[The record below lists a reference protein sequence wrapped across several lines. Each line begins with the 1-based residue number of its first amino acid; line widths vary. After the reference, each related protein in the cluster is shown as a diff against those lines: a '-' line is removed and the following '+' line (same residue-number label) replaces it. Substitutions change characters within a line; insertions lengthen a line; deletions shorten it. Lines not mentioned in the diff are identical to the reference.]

1 MVGTTTQCPYC
12 PSSESA
18 DSLEWIQCNACHVW
32 YHSKCLQL
40 DNVDLIDRF
49 HCPKCIQAHGPSTY
63 KEPLQQRKSNRS
75 QARLNYADLNEGK
88 STGDEQ
94 IWGKLLSV
102 KSFAKDKFKRYKAS
116 DVNMQLLRSTGLK
129 EPFVIERNEPE
140 LDMKMPSSNLDV
152 YDIARLVG
160 GDDLPVEVID
170 VATQSELPGW
180 TMGRW
185 ANYFHSKKR
194 DRIRNVISLEISGS
208 DLADQITRPKI
219 VRELDWVDLMWPVHD
234 HPEEFPKVQLYCLM
248 GTKDSYTDFHI
259 DFGGSSVFYHILSG
273 RKTFYFIE
281 PTSTNLKKYQKWSSS
296 SEQSTTF
303 LGDLVKQCFS
313 VELQEGNTMI
323 IPSGWIHAVYTP
335 EDAIVIGGNFL
346 HTFGVAT
353 QLQVHEIE
361 QATEVPLK
369 FQFPYYRRLN
379 WYALAKF
386 DTWLMDEKKRKEF
399 SYDELVNMALLAS
412 FLKSELI
419 KGDVPISEKGI
430 ITQHSRKTHQIPDSV
445 SQPTVLADRVLNL
458 VKQAIAE
465 SDTLSS
471 PKASK
476 PKKPSQKISIKLSQ
490 PRQQTAFE
498 EENDDLDDEY
508 EEDYFDKDD
517 EEFEVEHD
525 EEDIIP
531 ASHHTQERKKRS
543 RQKSESRKMSKIA
556 DESSSDEDD
565 MGTRKKSN
573 TVKSISG
580 LFSNRK
586 RSSNTLMPKS
596 TKQRLLDRI
605 SNSKKY

>member
-1 MVGTTTQCPYC
+1 MVDTSTQCPYC
-12 PSSESA
+12 PPSDLV

-40 DNVDLIDRF
+40 DNVALIDRF
-49 HCPKCIQAHGPSTY
+49 HCPNCIQTHGPSTY
-63 KEPLQQRKSNRS
+63 KASLPQRKSSRS
-75 QARLNYADLNEGK
+75 QARLNYADLNEGT

-94 IWGKLLSV
+94 IWGKLLA
-102 KSFAKDKFKRYKAS
+102 AKTFTEDKFKRYRAS
-116 DVNMQLLRSTGLK
+116 DVNMQLLRATGLK
-129 EPFVIERNEPE
+129 EPFVIEKNEPE
-140 LDMKMPSSNLDV
+140 LDMKMPPSDINV
-152 YDIARLVG
+152 YDVARLVG
-160 GDDLPVEVID
+160 GDDFPVEVID
-170 VATQSELPGW
+170 VASQSEIPGW

-185 ANYFHSKKR
+185 AQYFHSEKR

-219 VRELDWVDLMWPVHD
+219 VRELDWIDLMWPVD
-234 HPEEFPKVQLYCLM
+234 ERPEEFPRVQLYCLM

-313 VELQEGNTMI
+313 VELHPGNTMI

-369 FQFPYYRRLN
+369 FQFPFYKRLN

-386 DTWLMDEKKRKEF
+386 DTWLADKEKYQEF

-412 FLKSELI
+412 FLRNELI
-419 KGDVPISEKGI
+419 KGDIPISEKTVL
-430 ITQHSRKTHQIPDSV
+430 TQHLRKMYQIPDSV
-445 SQPTVLADRVLNL
+445 HHPITLADHVLKL
-458 VKQAIAE
+458 VKQAIADN
-465 SDTLSS
+465 DTFSI
-471 PKASK
+471 PSK
-476 PKKPSQKISIKLSQ
+476 PKKKPQKLSIKLSQ
-490 PRQQTAFE
+490 PQEHIVHTE
-498 EENDDLDDEY
+498 EDYEE

-517 EEFEVEHD
+517 EEFEVDD
-525 EEDIIP
+525 EEAEEDNIP
-531 ASHHTQERKKRS
+531 ISAHYIQERKRRRS
-543 RQKSESRKMSKIA
+543 KQKDTSRKVSKSH
-556 DESSSDEDD
+556 ESSSDEDD
-565 MGTRKKSN
+565 MGTCKKS
-573 TVKSISG
+573 SSMSSLSG
-580 LFSNRK
+580 LFSDRK
-586 RSSNTLMPKS
+586 RSSSTLASKS

-605 SNSKKY
+605 TNSKKY